1 VRRYLLPAVG
11 LAVVAATF
19 IWFLPKVAD
28 YRDVWDVLQ
37 ELTWPWALALLAAT
51 AINLV
56 TFAPPWQVALPGLRF
71 FRALEV
77 TQASTA
83 LSLVVPGG
91 AAAGAGVSWAML
103 RGWGFPR
110 RELTRAIALVSLWNQ
125 FLNLFYPVVALALL
139 TAVGED
145 TALLTTTAFV
155 GIVILVV
162 VITGFVLGLVN
173 ERLAHEVG
181 DQAARVANWA
191 RGKLK
196 KGPVTWG
203 GPSFERFRRSAG
215 DLLKR
220 RWHILTLV
228 SLIGSLSVFVVLLV
242 ALRALGVPASEVTVT
257 EAFAAWA
264 LVRLLG
270 SVPITPGGIGVVEVG
285 LTTALVAFGG
295 NNAGVVAAVLVFR
308 FLTMVPTIVYGLV
321 AAGTWRRHRPP
332 MTDPEYSSHPDEV
345 PAGAPRDD
353 QVSSPSG
360 T

>member
-1 VRRYLLPAVG
+1 MRRYLLPAVG
-11 LAVVAATF
+11 IAIVVATF
-19 IWFLPKVAD
+19 VWFLPKVAD

-51 AINLV
+51 ALNLA

-91 AAAGAGVSWAML
+91 VAAGAGASWAML

-110 RELTRAIALVSLWNQ
+110 REITRAIALVSLWNQ

-173 ERLAHEVG
+173 DRLAHEVG
-181 DQAARVANWA
+181 DQAARLANWA
-191 RGKLK
+191 RGKLR

-228 SLIGSLSVFVVLLV
+228 SLLGSMSVFVVLLV

-270 SVPITPGGIGVVEVG
+270 SVPITPGGIGVIEVG

-308 FLTMVPTIVYGLV
+308 FLTMVPTIAYGLV
-321 AAGTWRRHRPP
+321 AAATWRRHRPP
-332 MTDPEYSSHPDEV
+332 VTDAERSSHPDEEPV
-345 PAGAPRDD
+345 AAPRDD
-353 QVSSPSG
+353 HVSSPSG

>member
-1 VRRYLLPAVG
+1 MRRFLLPAIG
-11 LAVVAATF
+11 IAVVAATF
-19 IWFLPKVAD
+19 VWFLPKVAD
-28 YRDVWDVLQ
+28 YREVWDVLQ
-37 ELTWPWALALLAAT
+37 ELSWPWALALVVAS

-71 FRALEV
+71 LRALEV

-91 AAAGAGVSWAML
+91 AAAGAGASWAML
-103 RGWGFPR
+103 RGWAFPR
-110 RELTRAIALVSLWNQ
+110 REITRAIALVSLWNQ
-125 FLNLFYPVVALALL
+125 FLNLFFPVVALALL

-155 GIVILVV
+155 GIVIFVV
-162 VITGFVLGLVN
+162 VVTGFLLGLVN

-191 RGKLK
+191 RAKLK
-196 KGPVTWG
+196 RGPVTWG

-220 RWHILTLV
+220 RWHLLTLA
-228 SLIGSLSVFVVLLV
+228 SLVGSMSVFVVLLV
-242 ALRALGVPASEVTVT
+242 ALRALGVPTAEVTTT

-264 LVRLLG
+264 LVRLLA

-285 LTTALVAFGG
+285 LTTALVGFGG
-295 NNAGVVAAVLVFR
+295 TTQA
-308 FLTMVPTIVYGLV
+308 
-321 AAGTWRRHRPP
+321 
-332 MTDPEYSSHPDEV
+332 
-345 PAGAPRDD
+345 
-353 QVSSPSG
+353 SSPPFSSG
-360 T
+360 GS